1 MNDFGSNVA
10 VPQAK
15 KYMWD
20 RIAPEEKCV
29 CVYEAYKR
37 LTNLSN
43 THEQLFP
50 RVLSCPE
57 IERGGR

>member
-29 CVYEAYKR
+29 CTR
-37 LTNLSN
+37 LTSASQIYL
-43 THEQLFP
+43 THMSSFFLECCP
-50 RVLSCPE
+50 VLK
-57 IERGGR
+57 